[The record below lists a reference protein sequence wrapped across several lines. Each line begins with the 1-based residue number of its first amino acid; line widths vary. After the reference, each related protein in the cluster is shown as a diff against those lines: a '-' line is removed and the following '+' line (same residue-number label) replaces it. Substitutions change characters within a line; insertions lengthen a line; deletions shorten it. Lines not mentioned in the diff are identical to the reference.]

1 MPFKI
6 IRNDITK
13 VKADAIVNT
22 ANPLPAIGSGTDS
35 AIYKAAGKKQ
45 LLAEREKIG
54 IMYPGQAAST
64 PAFKLKAKYIIH
76 TIGPVWKDGNH
87 GERDILRDCYRNSL
101 HLAAELSCKSIAFP
115 LIATGVYGFPKDEA
129 LQIALAE
136 INRFL
141 LENDMRIIL
150 VVFDEKAFELSGK
163 LVEDIEEYIDGESAK
178 AIREAEY
185 GMEEPYN
192 RRNGRSAYL
201 SASDPRMA
209 RRLEALELLNRRQK
223 RETESIVVS
232 AAVPPE
238 QSLDDMLANTGDT
251 FQQRLLQLIIESG
264 LKNSEI
270 YHRANISKQ
279 LFSKIISDVH
289 CKPKKKT
296 VISLAIA
303 LELDLPQTKDLLSRA
318 GYALSQSSKF
328 DLIISYFITH
338 KKYNIIEINAAL
350 FDYGESLL
358 GY

>member
-22 ANPLPAIGSGTDS
+22 ANPLPTIGSGTDS

-64 PAFKLKAKYIIH
+64 PAFKLDAKYIIH
-76 TIGPVWKDGNH
+76 TIGPVWVDGNH
-87 GERDILRDCYRNSL
+87 GERDILRACYRNSL

-115 LIATGVYGFPKDEA
+115 LIATGAYGFPKDEA

-150 VVFDEKAFELSGK
+150 VVFDKKAFELSGK
-163 LVEDIEEYIDGESAK
+163 LVEDIEEYIDEHEAEEIHAMEFSGNRS
-178 AIREAEY
+178 REANIDRRRRAVLEWELSQQRNQEY
-185 GMEEPYN
+185 LAN
-192 RRNGRSAYL
+192 HRHVVN
-201 SASDPRMA
+201 A
-209 RRLEALELLNRRQK
+209 RANAQQSQEKSLEELL
-223 RETESIVVS
+223 
-232 AAVPPE
+232 
-238 QSLDDMLANTGDT
+238 DGTGET
-251 FQQRLLQLIIESG
+251 FQERLLHLIDESG
-264 LKNSEI
+264 MSDSTVYK
-270 YHRANISKQ
+270 RANMSKQ
-279 LFSKIISDVH
+279 LFSKIRCDVQYQ
-289 CKPKKKT
+289 PKKKT

-303 LELDLPQTKDLLSRA
+303 LELDLQQTKDLLSRA
-318 GYALSQSSKF
+318 GYALSQSSRF
-328 DLIISYFITH
+328 DLIISYFISR
-338 KKYNIIEINAAL
+338 KKYNIIEINATL
-350 FDYGESLL
+350 FEYGEPLL

>member
-22 ANPLPAIGSGTDS
+22 ANPLPTIGSGTDS

-54 IMYPGQAAST
+54 IMYLGQAAST

-76 TIGPVWKDGNH
+76 TIGPVWEDGNH

-150 VVFDEKAFELSGK
+150 VVFDEKAFELSAK
-163 LVEDIEEYIDGESAK
+163 LMEDIEEYIDGEAAK
-178 AIREAEY
+178 AIRKAEY

-209 RRLEALELLNRRQK
+209 RRLEALELLNRRQR
-223 RETESIVVS
+223 REPESAVVS
-232 AAVPPE
+232 AAVLPE

-251 FQQRLLQLIIESG
+251 FQQRLLQLDHRERIKEFGNLSQGEHQQAAVFQNHLRCELQAEEENGDFIGDCAGIGSSADEGSASQGG
-264 LKNSEI
+264 LCALGKQQVRFD
-270 YHRANISKQ
+270 HQ
-279 LFSKIISDVH
+279 LFY
-289 CKPKKKT
+289 
-296 VISLAIA
+296 
-303 LELDLPQTKDLLSRA
+303 
-318 GYALSQSSKF
+318 YA
-328 DLIISYFITH
+328 
-338 KKYNIIEINAAL
+338 
-350 FDYGESLL
+350 
-358 GY
+358 

>member
-22 ANPLPAIGSGTDS
+22 ANPLPTIGSGTDS

-64 PAFKLKAKYIIH
+64 PAFKLDAKYIIH
-76 TIGPVWKDGNH
+76 TIGPVWVDGNH
-87 GERDILRDCYRNSL
+87 GERDILRACYRNSL

-115 LIATGVYGFPKDEA
+115 LIATGAYGFPKDEA

-150 VVFDEKAFELSGK
+150 VVFDEKAFELSAK
-163 LVEDIEEYIDGESAK
+163 LMEDIEEYIDGEAAK
-178 AIREAEY
+178 AIRKAEY
-185 GMEEPYN
+185 GMYEPYG
-192 RRNGRSAYL
+192 RNDRSAYL

-223 RETESIVVS
+223 REPESAVVS
-232 AAVPPE
+232 AAVLPE

-279 LFSKIISDVH
+279 LFSKIISDVN

-318 GYALSQSSKF
+318 GYALSQSSRF